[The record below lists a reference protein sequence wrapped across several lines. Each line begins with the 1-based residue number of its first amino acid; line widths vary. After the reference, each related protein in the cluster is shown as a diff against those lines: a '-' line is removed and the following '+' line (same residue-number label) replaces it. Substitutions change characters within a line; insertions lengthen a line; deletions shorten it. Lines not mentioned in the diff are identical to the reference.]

1 MGTTSQ
7 ACRKLNLTDEI
18 MGIYGQRS
26 IISKFKLIGI
36 FNPAP
41 NASFE
46 RTDFTIVQP
55 KPLNLNSFFIDR
67 IRRVSNVFFFFFFL
81 CEVVDTLL
89 LIKVNSV
96 ELMAVS

>member
-1 MGTTSQ
+1 MG
-7 ACRKLNLTDEI
+7 
-18 MGIYGQRS
+18 MYGQRS
-26 IISKFKLIGI
+26 ITSKFELIGI

-46 RTDFTIVQP
+46 RTDFTTVQP
-55 KPLNLNSFFIDR
+55 NPLNLNSFFMER

-81 CEVVDTLL
+81 CEVMDTLL

-96 ELMAVS
+96 EFMAVS